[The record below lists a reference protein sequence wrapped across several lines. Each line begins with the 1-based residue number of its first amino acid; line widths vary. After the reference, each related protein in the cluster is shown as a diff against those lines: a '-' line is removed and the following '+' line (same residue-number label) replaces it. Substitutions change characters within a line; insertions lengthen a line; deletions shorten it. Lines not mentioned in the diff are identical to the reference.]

1 MRLLIA
7 DDDASL
13 RKQLKR
19 YLEGRGHQVRVAR
32 DGIEA
37 WHLLREEEP
46 DAVLTDVYMPDM
58 NGVELVRT
66 IRRNPGTRHLPVVL
80 FSAKTASGNGKS
92 NGNGTHLPLDGIDFV
107 DEILPKPLDLDL
119 VEARLQSV
127 VRRVA
132 GGRADTHH
140 QVGGQVVV
148 LTSAKGGAGVSSLT
162 ANVALAIAQS
172 RTPGVVAVDLDLEYG
187 DLPMLVDVPPRSGV
201 DELIDAI
208 EQQGSAVAPEDY
220 VARHPTGLRVVG
232 APRRPVDALRVGE
245 HGVTALVNIL
255 RAMHDTVLLD
265 VPPGFSDPALAALA
279 MADRV
284 VVVVTPEVTAMRRT
298 LTLFEVLRDLEIT
311 EDRQLLVLN
320 TTVDSPDL
328 TRERVEGMLRRRVP
342 VVVPHALSVFHR
354 ATTSG
359 RPAVLDDP
367 QHPVSQELSRLARLI
382 LEAA

>member
-1 MRLLIA
+1 MRLIIA

-19 YLEGRGHQVRVAR
+19 YFESRGHQVRMAR

-80 FSAKTASGNGKS
+80 FSAKAGS
-92 NGNGTHLPLDGIDFV
+92 NGNGNSHLASTGGIDFV
-107 DEILPKPLDLDL
+107 DEVLPKPLDLDL
-119 VEARLQSV
+119 VEARVQGVL
-127 VRRVA
+127 RRVA
-132 GGRADTHH
+132 AEGRPDRHQ

-148 LTSAKGGAGVSSLT
+148 MTSAKGGAGVSSLA

-172 RTPGVVAVDLDLEYG
+172 RTPSVIAVDLDLEYG
-187 DLPMLVDVPPRSGV
+187 DLPMLVDVPPKAGV

-208 EQQGSAVAPEDY
+208 EHDGAAVTPEDY
-220 VARHPTGLRVVG
+220 VARHPTGLRVLG

-245 HGVTALVNIL
+245 HGVTALLNIL
-255 RAMHDTVLLD
+255 RAMHDTVLVD
-265 VPPGFSDPALAALA
+265 VPPGFSDPALTALA
-279 MADRV
+279 LADRV
-284 VVVVTPEVTAMRRT
+284 VVVVTPEVTALRRT
-298 LTLFEVLRDLEIT
+298 LTLFEILRDLDIE
-311 EDRQLLVLN
+311 EERQLLVLN
-320 TTVDSPDL
+320 ETVSSPEL
-328 TRERVEGMLRRRVP
+328 TRERVEGFLRRRIP
-342 VVVPHALSVFHR
+342 ITVPHALSVFHR

-367 QHPVSQELSRLARLI
+367 QHAVSQELVRLSRFI
-382 LEAA
+382 LEGG

>member
-1 MRLLIA
+1 MRLIIA

-13 RKQLKR
+13 RKQLRR
-19 YLEGRGHQVRVAR
+19 YFEGRGHQVRVAR

-66 IRRNPGTRHLPVVL
+66 IRRNPGTRHIPVVL
-80 FSAKTASGNGKS
+80 FSAKAPGI
-92 NGNGTHLPLDGIDFV
+92 NGNQPLDGIDFV
-107 DEILPKPLDLDL
+107 DEVLPKPLDLDL
-119 VEARLQSV
+119 VEARIQSV

-132 GGRADTHH
+132 EGRRDHH

-148 LTSAKGGAGVSSLT
+148 LTSAKGGAGVSSIA

-172 RTPGVVAVDLDLEYG
+172 KSPSVVAVDLDLEYG

-201 DELIDAI
+201 DELIEAI
-208 EQQGSAVAPEDY
+208 DHEGMTVAPEDH

-245 HGVTALVNIL
+245 HGVRTMLNVL
-255 RAMHDTVLLD
+255 RAMHDTVLID
-265 VPPGFSDPALAALA
+265 VPPGFSDPALTALA
-279 MADRV
+279 VADRV
-284 VVVVTPEVTAMRRT
+284 VIVVTPEVTALRRT
-298 LTLFEVLRDLEIT
+298 LTLFEVLRDLDVA

-320 TTVDSPDL
+320 STVGTEDL
-328 TRERVEGMLRRRVP
+328 TRERVEGFLHRRIP
-342 VVVPHALSVFHR
+342 VAVPHALGLFHR

-359 RPAVLDDP
+359 RPAVLDEP
-367 QHPVSQELSRLARLI
+367 NHPVSQQLTRLSRLI
-382 LEAA
+382 LETA